1 MLCFFFSSRRRHT
14 RCALVTGVQTCAL
27 PIYSSIPRCCRRIGT
42 GRLPRPASQAS
53 DRPMSTSEE
62 PGSPSRWP
70 AFGHPGF
77 VRFWIARFGVTF
89 ATHIISVSVGW
100 WIYDLTRNPLHL
112 GLVGLAQF
120 LPSLLL
126 VLVTGAVS
134 DRFRRRTIMGIC
146 MLAEALCARSE
157 EHTS

>member
-1 MLCFFFSSRRRHT
+1 MCVFFLFFFFKQKTAYDMRISDWSSDV
-14 RCALVTGVQTCAL
+14 C
-27 PIYSSIPRCCRRIGT
+27 SSD
-42 GRLPRPASQAS
+42 L
-53 DRPMSTSEE
+53 
-62 PGSPSRWP
+62 
-70 AFGHPGF
+70 
-77 VRFWIARFGVTF
+77 
-89 ATHIISVSVGW
+89 IISVSVGW

-146 MLAEALCARSE
+146 MLAEALCAAALLVFLLRRSDE
-157 EHTS
+157 RRVGTGCASPFRSRWHQYP

>member
-1 MLCFFFSSRRRHT
+1 MCVFFLFFFFKQKTAYDMRISDWSSDV
-14 RCALVTGVQTCAL
+14 C
-27 PIYSSIPRCCRRIGT
+27 SSD
-42 GRLPRPASQAS
+42 L
-53 DRPMSTSEE
+53 
-62 PGSPSRWP
+62 
-70 AFGHPGF
+70 
-77 VRFWIARFGVTF
+77 
-89 ATHIISVSVGW
+89 IISVSVGW

-146 MLAEALCARSE
+146 MLAEALCAAALLVFILREVQEPWPILAILVVFGTARAFFNTASSSLAPNLVPP
-157 EHTS
+157 EHLGNAIVLTS